1 MPVFGVICEYDPFH
15 LGHRWMLEQ
24 LHRQGP
30 VVCAMSGC
38 FTQRG
43 EFAAVNK
50 FARAEMAVRNGAD
63 LVLELPTPWAVSG
76 AERFARG
83 GVELLKKTG
92 LVTHLAFGSECGDLE
107 ALQRVEACLSGESFQ
122 ETLRRR
128 LEGGE
133 TFARCRQAAVEELL
147 DPRDAALLSQPNNI
161 LAIEYLKALRR
172 ADFSMEPIT
181 FPRRG
186 GPHDGGAAD
195 GIASASHI
203 RRLLRAGHTEEAM
216 AFLPRE
222 SAEVLRR
229 EIAAGRGPV
238 DMHTC
243 QRAIL
248 ARLRTMSQEDFLPYD
263 GGGEGLY
270 RRFYRAVRQAADID
284 GLLEAARTRRYP
296 LARLRRMLL
305 AACLTACSAKPV
317 SLRGTEAPNLPGP
330 TNDALKVTD
339 EGQDWNITLEQ
350 VDKENFAEDDRL
362 LAKGSYQVFQLNQE
376 GSGDTLT
383 ATAAAAEGI
392 NAYFEQWRKDQLQFL
407 GDVTNLARD
416 AYAGV
421 NGEDSRWEQPEYVYS
436 DTVTTDYW
444 VGPKLLCVEMHY
456 SSYSGGAHPNSWR
469 VAVNFD
475 LNTGEAVKLMELAED
490 SEGLRAAVKE
500 NLLYQIRESDIWAEY
515 GAEAFFEDYEDTVGN
530 WADQCLVFDDN
541 GLTVVFNPYTIA
553 PYATGELSYLIPYSL
568 MQPYLNGRAMQ
579 LLGLN

>member
-107 ALQRVEACLSGESFQ
+107 ALQRVEACLSAESFQ

-133 TFARCRQAAVEELL
+133 TFARYRQAAVEELL

-172 ADFSMEPIT
+172 ADFSMDPLT

-186 GPHDGGAAD
+186 GPLRQAKLVCVNSLFGCGA
-195 GIASASHI
+195 
-203 RRLLRAGHTEEAM
+203 LT
-216 AFLPRE
+216 
-222 SAEVLRR
+222 AEVLRR

-270 RRFYRAVRQAADID
+270 RRFYRAVRQATDMD

-305 AACLTACSAKPV
+305 AAYL
-317 SLRGTEAPNLPGP
+317 ELPEP
-330 TNDALKVTD
+330 EHIPYL
-339 EGQDWNITLEQ
+339 
-350 VDKENFAEDDRL
+350 RL
-362 LAKGSYQVFQLNQE
+362 LAASRRGCDLLRQMRGAPVLTKPADVSRLGQTAQDLFTREAGWTDLY
-376 GSGDTLT
+376 TLAYPDLSQSACGADWR
-383 ATAAAAEGI
+383 ATPWI
-392 NAYFEQWRKDQLQFL
+392 
-407 GDVTNLARD
+407 
-416 AYAGV
+416 
-421 NGEDSRWEQPEYVYS
+421 
-436 DTVTTDYW
+436 
-444 VGPKLLCVEMHY
+444 M
-456 SSYSGGAHPNSWR
+456 
-469 VAVNFD
+469 
-475 LNTGEAVKLMELAED
+475 
-490 SEGLRAAVKE
+490 
-500 NLLYQIRESDIWAEY
+500 
-515 GAEAFFEDYEDTVGN
+515 
-530 WADQCLVFDDN
+530 
-541 GLTVVFNPYTIA
+541 
-553 PYATGELSYLIPYSL
+553 
-568 MQPYLNGRAMQ
+568 
-579 LLGLN
+579 

>member
-1 MPVFGVICEYDPFH
+1 M
-15 LGHRWMLEQ
+15 
-24 LHRQGP
+24 
-30 VVCAMSGC
+30 
-38 FTQRG
+38 
-43 EFAAVNK
+43 
-50 FARAEMAVRNGAD
+50 
-63 LVLELPTPWAVSG
+63 
-76 AERFARG
+76 
-83 GVELLKKTG
+83 KK
-92 LVTHLAFGSECGDLE
+92 LYIILI
-107 ALQRVEACLSGESFQ
+107 
-122 ETLRRR
+122 
-128 LEGGE
+128 
-133 TFARCRQAAVEELL
+133 
-147 DPRDAALLSQPNNI
+147 AALL
-161 LAIEYLKALRR
+161 L
-172 ADFSMEPIT
+172 T
-181 FPRRG
+181 
-186 GPHDGGAAD
+186 
-195 GIASASHI
+195 
-203 RRLLRAGHTEEAM
+203 
-216 AFLPRE
+216 
-222 SAEVLRR
+222 
-229 EIAAGRGPV
+229 
-238 DMHTC
+238 
-243 QRAIL
+243 
-248 ARLRTMSQEDFLPYD
+248 
-263 GGGEGLY
+263 
-270 RRFYRAVRQAADID
+270 
-284 GLLEAARTRRYP
+284 
-296 LARLRRMLL
+296 L

-444 VGPKLLCVEMHY
+444 VGPELLCVEMHY

-469 VAVNFD
+469 VAVSFD
-475 LNTGEAVKLMELAED
+475 LNTGEAVKIMELAED

-500 NLLYQIRESDIWAEY
+500 NLLYQIRESDIWTEY

-568 MQPYLNGRAMQ
+568 LQPYLNGRAMQ
-579 LLGLN
+579 LLGLTESILWINKGLPPDRWKPFIMSLLQDGLGVHIKLPDRRCIGGDGLRLMVPLLDELGGYLGEQGQAQHILVGLGQTLELLAVLLQLRLQQIGGTTGDDILRGDARLGADLLVDLAGQLAVFTLEHGAGLLGERLVALAHDDVHHSLGAHDLGGGRYQRGIAEVLADAGDLC

>member
-92 LVTHLAFGSECGDLE
+92 LVTHLAFGSECGNLE
-107 ALQRVEACLSGESFQ
+107 ALRRVEACLSGESFQ

-172 ADFSMEPIT
+172 ADLPMEPIT

-238 DMHTC
+238 NMHTC

-270 RRFYRAVRQAADID
+270 RRVYRAVRAGTSVGEILA
-284 GLLEAARTRRYP
+284 LAKTKRYP
-296 LARLRRMLL
+296 MARLRRMLL
-305 AACLTACSAKPV
+305 AAWLEVPQPPEEVPYLRLLGAGKDGRPLLRQMQRSGVPVLTKPADV
-317 SLRGTEAPNLPGP
+317 GRIGPAAQELFTRECAWTDLYMLGMPSLRWSACGS
-330 TNDALKVTD
+330 
-339 EGQDWNITLEQ
+339 DWKTTPI
-350 VDKENFAEDDRL
+350 L
-362 LAKGSYQVFQLNQE
+362 L
-376 GSGDTLT
+376 
-383 ATAAAAEGI
+383 
-392 NAYFEQWRKDQLQFL
+392 
-407 GDVTNLARD
+407 
-416 AYAGV
+416 
-421 NGEDSRWEQPEYVYS
+421 
-436 DTVTTDYW
+436 
-444 VGPKLLCVEMHY
+444 
-456 SSYSGGAHPNSWR
+456 
-469 VAVNFD
+469 
-475 LNTGEAVKLMELAED
+475 
-490 SEGLRAAVKE
+490 
-500 NLLYQIRESDIWAEY
+500 
-515 GAEAFFEDYEDTVGN
+515 
-530 WADQCLVFDDN
+530 
-541 GLTVVFNPYTIA
+541 
-553 PYATGELSYLIPYSL
+553 
-568 MQPYLNGRAMQ
+568 
-579 LLGLN
+579 

>member
-229 EIAAGRGPV
+229 EMAAGRGPV

-270 RRFYRAVRQAADID
+270 RRVYRAVRAGTSVGEILA
-284 GLLEAARTRRYP
+284 LAKTKRYP
-296 LARLRRMLL
+296 MARLRRMLL
-305 AACLTACSAKPV
+305 AAWLEVPQPPEEVPYLRLLGAGKDGRPLLRQMQRSGVPVLTKPADV
-317 SLRGTEAPNLPGP
+317 GRIGPAAQELFTRECAWTDLYMLGMPSLRWSACGS
-330 TNDALKVTD
+330 
-339 EGQDWNITLEQ
+339 DWKTTPI
-350 VDKENFAEDDRL
+350 L
-362 LAKGSYQVFQLNQE
+362 L
-376 GSGDTLT
+376 
-383 ATAAAAEGI
+383 
-392 NAYFEQWRKDQLQFL
+392 
-407 GDVTNLARD
+407 
-416 AYAGV
+416 
-421 NGEDSRWEQPEYVYS
+421 
-436 DTVTTDYW
+436 
-444 VGPKLLCVEMHY
+444 
-456 SSYSGGAHPNSWR
+456 
-469 VAVNFD
+469 
-475 LNTGEAVKLMELAED
+475 
-490 SEGLRAAVKE
+490 
-500 NLLYQIRESDIWAEY
+500 
-515 GAEAFFEDYEDTVGN
+515 
-530 WADQCLVFDDN
+530 
-541 GLTVVFNPYTIA
+541 
-553 PYATGELSYLIPYSL
+553 
-568 MQPYLNGRAMQ
+568 
-579 LLGLN
+579 

>member
-107 ALQRVEACLSGESFQ
+107 ALQRVEACLSAESFQ

-172 ADFSMEPIT
+172 ADFPMEPIT

-229 EIAAGRGPV
+229 EIARPGAGGYAHLPAGHSGP
-238 DMHTC
+238 
-243 QRAIL
+243 
-248 ARLRTMSQEDFLPYD
+248 
-263 GGGEGLY
+263 
-270 RRFYRAVRQAADID
+270 AADHVPG
-284 GLLEAARTRRYP
+284 GLSP
-296 LARLRRMLL
+296 L
-305 AACLTACSAKPV
+305 
-317 SLRGTEAPNLPGP
+317 
-330 TNDALKVTD
+330 
-339 EGQDWNITLEQ
+339 
-350 VDKENFAEDDRL
+350 
-362 LAKGSYQVFQLNQE
+362 
-376 GSGDTLT
+376 
-383 ATAAAAEGI
+383 
-392 NAYFEQWRKDQLQFL
+392 
-407 GDVTNLARD
+407 
-416 AYAGV
+416 
-421 NGEDSRWEQPEYVYS
+421 
-436 DTVTTDYW
+436 
-444 VGPKLLCVEMHY
+444 
-456 SSYSGGAHPNSWR
+456 
-469 VAVNFD
+469 
-475 LNTGEAVKLMELAED
+475 
-490 SEGLRAAVKE
+490 
-500 NLLYQIRESDIWAEY
+500 
-515 GAEAFFEDYEDTVGN
+515 
-530 WADQCLVFDDN
+530 
-541 GLTVVFNPYTIA
+541 
-553 PYATGELSYLIPYSL
+553 
-568 MQPYLNGRAMQ
+568 
-579 LLGLN
+579 

>member
-229 EIAAGRGPV
+229 EMAAGRGPV

-248 ARLRTMSQEDFLPYD
+248 ARLRTMSQEDFLP
-263 GGGEGLY
+263 
-270 RRFYRAVRQAADID
+270 
-284 GLLEAARTRRYP
+284 
-296 LARLRRMLL
+296 
-305 AACLTACSAKPV
+305 
-317 SLRGTEAPNLPGP
+317 
-330 TNDALKVTD
+330 
-339 EGQDWNITLEQ
+339 
-350 VDKENFAEDDRL
+350 
-362 LAKGSYQVFQLNQE
+362 
-376 GSGDTLT
+376 
-383 ATAAAAEGI
+383 
-392 NAYFEQWRKDQLQFL
+392 
-407 GDVTNLARD
+407 
-416 AYAGV
+416 
-421 NGEDSRWEQPEYVYS
+421 
-436 DTVTTDYW
+436 
-444 VGPKLLCVEMHY
+444 
-456 SSYSGGAHPNSWR
+456 
-469 VAVNFD
+469 
-475 LNTGEAVKLMELAED
+475 
-490 SEGLRAAVKE
+490 
-500 NLLYQIRESDIWAEY
+500 
-515 GAEAFFEDYEDTVGN
+515 
-530 WADQCLVFDDN
+530 
-541 GLTVVFNPYTIA
+541 
-553 PYATGELSYLIPYSL
+553 
-568 MQPYLNGRAMQ
+568 
-579 LLGLN
+579 

>member
-1 MPVFGVICEYDPFH
+1 
-15 LGHRWMLEQ
+15 
-24 LHRQGP
+24 
-30 VVCAMSGC
+30 MSGC

-83 GVELLKKTG
+83 GVELLEKTG
-92 LVTHLAFGSECGDLE
+92 VVTHLAFGSECGNLE

-172 ADFSMEPIT
+172 ADFPMEPIT

-203 RRLLRAGHTEEAM
+203 RRLLRTGHTEEAM

-238 DMHTC
+238 DMRTC

-248 ARLRTMSQEDFLPYD
+248 ARLRTMSQEDFRPYD

-270 RRFYRAVRQAADID
+270 RRFYRAVRQAADMD

-305 AACLTACSAKPV
+305 AAYL
-317 SLRGTEAPNLPGP
+317 ELPEP
-330 TNDALKVTD
+330 EHIPYL
-339 EGQDWNITLEQ
+339 
-350 VDKENFAEDDRL
+350 RL
-362 LAKGSYQVFQLNQE
+362 LAASSRGC
-376 GSGDTLT
+376 TLLRQMRGAPVLTKPADVSRLGQT
-383 ATAAAAEGI
+383 AQDLFTREAGWTDLYTL
-392 NAYFEQWRKDQLQFL
+392 AYPDLSQSACGADWR
-407 GDVTNLARD
+407 
-416 AYAGV
+416 
-421 NGEDSRWEQPEYVYS
+421 
-436 DTVTTDYW
+436 
-444 VGPKLLCVEMHY
+444 
-456 SSYSGGAHPNSWR
+456 
-469 VAVNFD
+469 
-475 LNTGEAVKLMELAED
+475 
-490 SEGLRAAVKE
+490 
-500 NLLYQIRESDIWAEY
+500 
-515 GAEAFFEDYEDTVGN
+515 
-530 WADQCLVFDDN
+530 
-541 GLTVVFNPYTIA
+541 
-553 PYATGELSYLIPYSL
+553 ATPWI
-568 MQPYLNGRAMQ
+568 M
-579 LLGLN
+579 

>member
-83 GVELLKKTG
+83 GVELLRKTG

-229 EIAAGRGPV
+229 EMAAGRGPV

-270 RRFYRAVRQAADID
+270 RRMYRAAHTGVTLADV
-284 GLLEAARTRRYP
+284 LEAARTKRYP
-296 LARLRRMLL
+296 LARLRRMVL
-305 AACLTACSAKPV
+305 AAWLDLPEPPEELPYLRVLAANGVGRQLLRRMRDAGAPVLTKP
-317 SLRGTEAPNLPGP
+317 A
-330 TNDALKVTD
+330 D
-339 EGQDWNITLEQ
+339 
-350 VDKENFAEDDRL
+350 
-362 LAKGSYQVFQLNQE
+362 
-376 GSGDTLT
+376 
-383 ATAAAAEGI
+383 AAA
-392 NAYFEQWRKDQLQFL
+392 L
-407 GDVTNLARD
+407 GPAAQALMAVESRCTDLYVLARPD
-416 AYAGV
+416 PA
-421 NGEDSRWEQPEYVYS
+421 Q
-436 DTVTTDYW
+436 T
-444 VGPKLLCVEMHY
+444 GP
-456 SSYSGGAHPNSWR
+456 GQ
-469 VAVNFD
+469 
-475 LNTGEAVKLMELAED
+475 ELR
-490 SEGLRAAVKE
+490 SVPVMR
-500 NLLYQIRESDIWAEY
+500 
-515 GAEAFFEDYEDTVGN
+515 
-530 WADQCLVFDDN
+530 
-541 GLTVVFNPYTIA
+541 
-553 PYATGELSYLIPYSL
+553 
-568 MQPYLNGRAMQ
+568 
-579 LLGLN
+579 

>member
-1 MPVFGVICEYDPFH
+1 
-15 LGHRWMLEQ
+15 
-24 LHRQGP
+24 
-30 VVCAMSGC
+30 MSGC

-107 ALQRVEACLSGESFQ
+107 ALQRVEACLSAESFQ

-270 RRFYRAVRQAADID
+270 RRFYRAVRQATDMD

-296 LARLRRMLL
+296 LARQTERRFYEWMSENGYTKKDIHCYFHGSKNQNYLGLL
-305 AACLTACSAKPV
+305 SEGPLLNPDAPITGKMFGYGIYLAPRAKKSINYTDISGSVWAKGKKHRAYLAVYKTAYNNAKDIYTWTSSMTGYRASNIFP
-317 SLRGTEAPNLPGP
+317 
-330 TNDALKVTD
+330 NDAV
-339 EGQDWNITLEQ
+339 
-350 VDKENFAEDDRL
+350 FAH
-362 LAKGSYQVFQLNQE
+362 KGSSLINDEVIIYREEQL
-376 GSGDTLT
+376 
-383 ATAAAAEGI
+383 
-392 NAYFEQWRKDQLQFL
+392 
-407 GDVTNLARD
+407 
-416 AYAGV
+416 
-421 NGEDSRWEQPEYVYS
+421 
-436 DTVTTDYW
+436 
-444 VGPKLLCVEMHY
+444 
-456 SSYSGGAHPNSWR
+456 
-469 VAVNFD
+469 
-475 LNTGEAVKLMELAED
+475 
-490 SEGLRAAVKE
+490 
-500 NLLYQIRESDIWAEY
+500 
-515 GAEAFFEDYEDTVGN
+515 
-530 WADQCLVFDDN
+530 
-541 GLTVVFNPYTIA
+541 TIQ
-553 PYATGELSYLIPYSL
+553 YLIEL
-568 MQPYLNGRAMQ
+568 QI
-579 LLGLN
+579 

>member
-107 ALQRVEACLSGESFQ
+107 ALQRVEACLSAESFQ

-216 AFLPRE
+216 AFLPGRIGGG
-222 SAEVLRR
+222 A
-229 EIAAGRGPV
+229 AAGNRRRPGAGGYAHLPAGHSGP
-238 DMHTC
+238 
-243 QRAIL
+243 
-248 ARLRTMSQEDFLPYD
+248 
-263 GGGEGLY
+263 
-270 RRFYRAVRQAADID
+270 AADHVPG
-284 GLLEAARTRRYP
+284 GLSP
-296 LARLRRMLL
+296 L
-305 AACLTACSAKPV
+305 
-317 SLRGTEAPNLPGP
+317 
-330 TNDALKVTD
+330 
-339 EGQDWNITLEQ
+339 
-350 VDKENFAEDDRL
+350 
-362 LAKGSYQVFQLNQE
+362 
-376 GSGDTLT
+376 
-383 ATAAAAEGI
+383 
-392 NAYFEQWRKDQLQFL
+392 
-407 GDVTNLARD
+407 
-416 AYAGV
+416 
-421 NGEDSRWEQPEYVYS
+421 
-436 DTVTTDYW
+436 
-444 VGPKLLCVEMHY
+444 
-456 SSYSGGAHPNSWR
+456 
-469 VAVNFD
+469 
-475 LNTGEAVKLMELAED
+475 
-490 SEGLRAAVKE
+490 
-500 NLLYQIRESDIWAEY
+500 
-515 GAEAFFEDYEDTVGN
+515 
-530 WADQCLVFDDN
+530 
-541 GLTVVFNPYTIA
+541 
-553 PYATGELSYLIPYSL
+553 
-568 MQPYLNGRAMQ
+568 
-579 LLGLN
+579 

>member
-107 ALQRVEACLSGESFQ
+107 ALQRVEACLSAESFQ

-172 ADFSMEPIT
+172 ADFPMEPIT

-270 RRFYRAVRQAADID
+270 RRVYRAVRAGTSVGEILA
-284 GLLEAARTRRYP
+284 LAKTKRYP
-296 LARLRRMLL
+296 MARLRRMLL
-305 AACLTACSAKPV
+305 AAWLEVPQPPEEVPYLRLLGAGKDGRPLLRQMQRSGVPVLTKPADV
-317 SLRGTEAPNLPGP
+317 GRIGPAAQELFTRECAWTDLYMLGMPSLRWSACGS
-330 TNDALKVTD
+330 
-339 EGQDWNITLEQ
+339 DWKTTPI
-350 VDKENFAEDDRL
+350 L
-362 LAKGSYQVFQLNQE
+362 L
-376 GSGDTLT
+376 
-383 ATAAAAEGI
+383 
-392 NAYFEQWRKDQLQFL
+392 
-407 GDVTNLARD
+407 
-416 AYAGV
+416 
-421 NGEDSRWEQPEYVYS
+421 
-436 DTVTTDYW
+436 
-444 VGPKLLCVEMHY
+444 
-456 SSYSGGAHPNSWR
+456 
-469 VAVNFD
+469 
-475 LNTGEAVKLMELAED
+475 
-490 SEGLRAAVKE
+490 
-500 NLLYQIRESDIWAEY
+500 
-515 GAEAFFEDYEDTVGN
+515 
-530 WADQCLVFDDN
+530 
-541 GLTVVFNPYTIA
+541 
-553 PYATGELSYLIPYSL
+553 
-568 MQPYLNGRAMQ
+568 
-579 LLGLN
+579 